1 MNNIFED
8 KSIITERVK
17 LVEDIKLPE
26 SVSEYKN
33 ISAKFYFNLFTPLV
47 DKSKVNSQFKSAPN
61 INKYSNNSLSTSDY
75 QQSNYITLIIP
86 KYMLYQF
93 DNIIPKDTE
102 FIITC
107 IGEFKIE
114 HFRIIGI
121 YTLEEE

>member
-26 SVSEYKN
+26 SASEYKN

>member
-47 DKSKVNSQFKSAPN
+47 
-61 INKYSNNSLSTSDY
+61 ST
-75 QQSNYITLIIP
+75 I
-86 KYMLYQF
+86 
-93 DNIIPKDTE
+93 
-102 FIITC
+102 
-107 IGEFKIE
+107 
-114 HFRIIGI
+114 
-121 YTLEEE
+121 